1 MLVKF
6 SNFLSNAK
14 YLNYSV
20 FHLDYRKIGRHIIK
34 IPQQS
39 AVYWYRG
46 KSVASETSTK
56 LFKMFLVG
64 EFVLKIR
71 DCLLIFW

>member
-20 FHLDYRKIGRHIIK
+20 FHLDYRKIGRHITE
-34 IPQQS
+34 IPQKP
-39 AVYWYRG
+39 AIHRYRG
-46 KSVASETSTK
+46 KSVASETSTNF
-56 LFKMFLVG
+56 FKMILVG
-64 EFVLKIR
+64 EFVLKICE
-71 DCLLIFW
+71 CLLIFW

>member
-56 LFKMFLVG
+56 FFKVSIVG
-64 EFVLKIR
+64 EFVLEICE
-71 DCLLIFW
+71 CLLIF

>member
-34 IPQQS
+34 IPQQA
-39 AVYWYRG
+39 AVHRYGG

-56 LFKMFLVG
+56 FLKVSLVG

-71 DCLLIFW
+71 ECLLVFW

>member
-39 AVYWYRG
+39 AVHGYRG

-56 LFKMFLVG
+56 FFKVSIVG
-64 EFVLKIR
+64 EFVIEICE
-71 DCLLIFW
+71 CLLIFW